1 MDGFIMGIDPGNK
14 ESAFCLVSPDFH
26 PLSFAKL
33 PNMSSQ
39 TAGPRDLFF
48 EEVKKQI
55 LSVPKEAQISVVIE
69 GIESYGM
76 PVGREVF
83 DTARYIGRLEALI
96 ENEFMICPAKIYRHD
111 EKMTLCHSARAN
123 DATIKQALIDRFA
136 PGVRNHGKGTK
147 KEPGWF
153 YGMKADCWSAY
164 AIAITYADMSGMSSD
179 DYMTDRRRE

>member
-1 MDGFIMGIDPGNK
+1 MRGYILGIDPGNK

-26 PLSFAKL
+26 PVSFAKL
-33 PNMSSQ
+33 PNMSS
-39 TAGPRDLFF
+39 PIENRDLFF

-55 LSVPKEAQISVVIE
+55 LSIPEETQISVVIE

-96 ENEFMICPAKIYRHD
+96 ENEFMICPATIYRHD
-111 EKMTLCHSARAN
+111 EKRTICHSAKAN

-164 AIAITYADMSGMSSD
+164 AIAITYADMTGMSEED
-179 DYMTDRRRE
+179 DMTDKRRE

>member
-1 MDGFIMGIDPGNK
+1 MGIDPGNK
-14 ESAFCLVSPDFH
+14 ESAFCLVSPDFR
-26 PLSFAKL
+26 PTSFAKL
-33 PNMSSQ
+33 PNM
-39 TAGPRDLFF
+39 AKAELAEVGAPRDLFF
-48 EEVKKQI
+48 DEIRKQI
-55 LSVPKEAQISVVIE
+55 QNVPRNCPLSVVIE